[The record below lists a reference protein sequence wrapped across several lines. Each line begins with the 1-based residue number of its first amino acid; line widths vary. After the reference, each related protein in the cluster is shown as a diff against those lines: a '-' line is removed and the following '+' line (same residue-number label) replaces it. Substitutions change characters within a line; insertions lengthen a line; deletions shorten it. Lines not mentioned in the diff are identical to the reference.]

1 MVRAG
6 LPRARSVPA
15 RAPEAVPGLQERG
28 GGEAEGEER
37 AHDNARGGSL
47 GADILNASTARIET
61 APAAGTLLEGSLEV
75 FELGKDVDAV
85 YDEAFASNADIL
97 GRAQRE

>member
-1 MVRAG
+1 MPTRT
-6 LPRARSVPA
+6 
-15 RAPEAVPGLQERG
+15 PEAVPGLEERG

-37 AHDNARGGSL
+37 ADDNARGGSL
-47 GADILNASTARIET
+47 GADTTRIET

-75 FELGKDVDAV
+75 LQLGKDVDAV